1 MADNRF
7 VPAGAGQASQDS
19 TDEWAKANSEI
30 EANRQRMDESQQER
44 GKSLY
49 ETLQANKGDSQ
60 SRETLF
66 RKEKTDMADPLEQR
80 SC

>member
-1 MADNRF
+1 MADSKF
-7 VPAGAGQASQDS
+7 VPVGAGQASQES
-19 TDEWAKANSEI
+19 TDEWAKADTEI
-30 EANRQRMDESQQER
+30 EANRRRMDESHQER

-60 SRETLF
+60 SEEILCRE
-66 RKEKTDMADPLEQR
+66 EETDMADPLERR

>member
-1 MADNRF
+1 MADSKF
-7 VPAGAGQASQDS
+7 VPAGAAQASQDAM
-19 TDEWAKANSEI
+19 DEWTKADSEI
-30 EANRQRMDESQQER
+30 EANRRRMDESQQER

-60 SRETLF
+60 SREALYH
-66 RKEKTDMADPLEQR
+66 KEETDMADPIEQR